1 MKQVCE
7 LAGFR
12 SGLSVPMLRDQQI
25 VGAITVNR
33 AEAGLYGA
41 KEIDLL
47 RTFASQAVIAIQNVH
62 LFNETKEALERQ
74 TATSEVLAV
83 ISNSVADATP
93 VFATIIASC
102 EKLLHANY
110 TNLALIGQDGLIHLT
125 QEGTGAWDDGD
136 VSRQALTWTQG
147 QFPRPVRDSIHGYAI
162 HKGEVLNFPD
172 VANGAGVPEGLRAS
186 AARGNYSAM
195 YAPMSYFPSRQA
207 KPRKGGNPTNIG

>member
-1 MKQVCE
+1 M
-7 LAGFR
+7 
-12 SGLSVPMLRDQQI
+12 LSVPLLKAGEIVLILTMARGAQSSAFTDQQ
-25 VGAITVNR
+25 V
-33 AEAGLYGA
+33 
-41 KEIDLL
+41 KLL
-47 RTFASQAVIAIQNVH
+47 TAFGDQAAIAIENAR

-74 TATSEVLAV
+74 TATSDVLKV

-195 YAPMSYFPSRQA
+195 YAPMSYFPSRQV
-207 KPRKGGNPTNIG
+207 KPRKGGNSTNIG